1 MCNNIVRKILIDFIS
16 SKMYLIILLFVLCGT
31 FVFTSFNTIT
41 PDYITNMNY
50 SLVSHKNLYT
60 FLIYP
65 VVTMFI
71 IMLYYKISKNSMLIL
86 RIKNKKEYFKIQLKS
101 ATLLTTIFFIQYL
114 LIIMISINLN
124 RDVNFGIITDE
135 YYNTTNIIA
144 LLVNMFKI
152 YMSLITLQFIALVNL
167 ALFRNKQLSL
177 ILIFTYVFYVHMS
190 YKLEYIEG
198 LKYIIP
204 SVHTYSYFIY
214 NNMFSSFII
223 SFIYYVVVLTIMYF
237 LSKKLILKNS
247 IEKEVLS

>member
-1 MCNNIVRKILIDFIS
+1 MVNSIVKKILIDFIS
-16 SKMYLIILLFVLCGT
+16 SRMYLIILLFVLCGT

-65 VVTMFI
+65 IITIFI
-71 IMLYYKISKNSMLIL
+71 IMLYYKISKNLMLVL
-86 RIKNKKEYFKIQLKS
+86 RVKNKKEYFKIQLKS
-101 ATLLTTIFFIQYL
+101 SILLTTIFFVQYL

-124 RDVNFGIITDE
+124 RDVKFGIITDE
-135 YYNTTNIIA
+135 YYNTINIIA

-152 YMSLITLQFIALVNL
+152 YMSLITLQFVALISL
-167 ALFRNKQLSL
+167 ALFKNKQLSL
-177 ILIFTYVFYVHMS
+177 IFIFIYIFYIHIS

-214 NNMFSSFII
+214 NNIFSSFII
-223 SFIYYVVVLTIMYF
+223 SFIYYVSVLSILYF
-237 LSKKLILKNS
+237 LSKKLILKGS
-247 IEKEVLS
+247 IEREVLS